1 VQQVGGGGVSLVDL
15 VVHPAARRGGGI
27 KSSGDQTDDFGRV
40 DLVLGKFGQG
50 GGGTHRL
57 RATVG
62 QGVQRAHPFGHL
74 IGELAGGIGHLVKD
88 QMSVAEVDAN
98 DVPVCLLGL
107 DVELDEINE
116 HGLQIVGELLI
127 CFHIRDGTRGSR
139 GFNPPFIAI
148 RWGNASARAG
158 LQTVT
163 TGASRKPRLSRD
175 VVVLGV
181 IAFFVMVGFGVVVPV
196 LPVYVRS
203 FGVGN
208 AEVGAV
214 VSAFALLRFVSSP
227 FCGRLIDW
235 AGERAILS
243 IGIGIVALSSG
254 LVGIAQNYPQLL
266 ILRGIGGIGSA
277 LFTVSAM
284 TLLIGSTSTAMRA
297 RSIGFYQG
305 GFLIGGMTGPALGG
319 LLATI
324 SLTAPF
330 FFYAG
335 TLAVAGVVGILL
347 LRPRTVAPPT
357 ESGTT
362 VSIPFREV
370 LRDRGFRAACIAN
383 FAQGWTSFGVRNSL
397 VPVLIVEVLRGPSA
411 WTGVAFAFSAV
422 AQAIAL
428 APAARFIDTVGRK
441 PAIVG
446 SFAVAAVTIAAIPF
460 VTSFWALTA
469 LLCVYA
475 VAAAFMGTAPAAAV
489 GDVAG
494 TSGGRPVAV
503 FSMFSDFGAIIG
515 PLVAGFLA
523 DTVSYPVAFAVGAV
537 FFVGA
542 SAYALRMPARSRAP
556 VAS

>member
-1 VQQVGGGGVSLVDL
+1 
-15 VVHPAARRGGGI
+15 
-27 KSSGDQTDDFGRV
+27 
-40 DLVLGKFGQG
+40 
-50 GGGTHRL
+50 
-57 RATVG
+57 
-62 QGVQRAHPFGHL
+62 
-74 IGELAGGIGHLVKD
+74 
-88 QMSVAEVDAN
+88 
-98 DVPVCLLGL
+98 
-107 DVELDEINE
+107 
-116 HGLQIVGELLI
+116 
-127 CFHIRDGTRGSR
+127 
-139 GFNPPFIAI
+139 
-148 RWGNASARAG
+148 
-158 LQTVT
+158 VT
-163 TGASRKPRLSRD
+163 TGVSRKPRLSRD

-277 LFTVSAM
+277 MFTVSAM

-324 SLTAPF
+324 SLSAPF

-347 LRPRTVAPPT
+347 LRPRTVAPST

-370 LRDRGFRAACIAN
+370 LRDRGFRAACVAN

-397 VPVLIVEVLRGPSA
+397 VPVLIVEVLHGPST

-446 SFAVAAVTIAAIPF
+446 AFAIAAVTIAAVPF

-494 TSGGRPVAV
+494 ASGGRPVAV

-537 FFVGA
+537 FFLGA
-542 SAYALRMPARSRAP
+542 SAYALRMPGRSRAP
-556 VAS
+556 VAT

>member
-1 VQQVGGGGVSLVDL
+1 MQEVRGGGVGFVDL
-15 VVHPAARRGGGI
+15 VMHPAAGGGSGI
-27 KSSGDQTDDFGRV
+27 ESIGDQSDDLRGI
-40 DLVLGKFGQG
+40 DLVLGKFRECG
-50 GGGTHRL
+50 GGAHRL
-57 RATVG
+57 GAAVWD
-62 QGVQRAHPFGHL
+62 GVERAHPLGHL
-74 IGELAGGIGHLVKD
+74 IGEFTGGVSDLVQD
-88 QMSVAEVDAN
+88 EVSVTEVDAN
-98 DVPVCLLGL
+98 DVPVRLLGL
-107 DVELDEINE
+107 NVELDEVNE

-127 CFHIRDGTRGSR
+127 CFHIEDGTRGSR

-148 RWGNASARAG
+148 RWGDASARPVPRRVSIGSA
-158 LQTVT
+158 
-163 TGASRKPRLSRD
+163 RKPRLSRD
-175 VVVLGV
+175 VLVLGV

-254 LVGIAQNYPQLL
+254 LVGVAQNYPQLL

-277 LFTVSAM
+277 MFTVSAM
-284 TLLIGSTSTAMRA
+284 TLLIGSTSVAMRA

-324 SLTAPF
+324 SLSAPF

-362 VSIPFREV
+362 VSIPLREV
-370 LRDRGFRAACIAN
+370 LRDRGFRAACLAN

-397 VPVLIVEVLRGPSA
+397 VPVLIVEVLRGPST
-411 WTGVAFAFSAV
+411 WTGIAFAFSAV
-422 AQAIAL
+422 AQTVAL

-446 SFAVAAVTIAAIPF
+446 SFAVAAATIAAVPF

-469 LLCVYA
+469 LLCLYG

-489 GDVAG
+489 GDAVGAQ
-494 TSGGRPVAV
+494 GGRPVAL

-523 DTVSYPVAFAVGAV
+523 DTVSYPVAFAVGAA

-542 SAYALRMPARSRAP
+542 SAYALRMPGRSRPP
-556 VAS
+556 VAG

>member
-1 VQQVGGGGVSLVDL
+1 
-15 VVHPAARRGGGI
+15 
-27 KSSGDQTDDFGRV
+27 
-40 DLVLGKFGQG
+40 
-50 GGGTHRL
+50 
-57 RATVG
+57 
-62 QGVQRAHPFGHL
+62 
-74 IGELAGGIGHLVKD
+74 
-88 QMSVAEVDAN
+88 
-98 DVPVCLLGL
+98 
-107 DVELDEINE
+107 
-116 HGLQIVGELLI
+116 
-127 CFHIRDGTRGSR
+127 
-139 GFNPPFIAI
+139 
-148 RWGNASARAG
+148 
-158 LQTVT
+158 VT
-163 TGASRKPRLSRD
+163 TGVSPKPRLSRD
-175 VVVLGV
+175 VVILGV

-243 IGIGIVALSSG
+243 SGIGIVALSSG
-254 LVGIAQNYPQLL
+254 LVGVAQNYPQLL

-277 LFTVSAM
+277 MFTVSAM

-324 SLTAPF
+324 SLSAPF

-357 ESGTT
+357 ESGVTA
-362 VSIPFREV
+362 SIPFREV
-370 LRDRGFRAACIAN
+370 LRDRGFRAACVAN

-397 VPVLIVEVLRGPSA
+397 VPVLIVEVLHGPSA
-411 WTGVAFAFSAV
+411 WTGVAFALSAV

-446 SFAVAAVTIAAIPF
+446 SFAIAAVTIASVPF
-460 VTSFWALTA
+460 VTSFWALTV

-494 TSGGRPVAV
+494 ASGGRPVAV

-523 DTVSYPVAFAVGAV
+523 DTVSYPVAFAVGAM
-537 FFVGA
+537 FFLGA
-542 SAYALRMPARSRAP
+542 SAYALRMPGRSRAP
-556 VAS
+556 VAT

>member
-1 VQQVGGGGVSLVDL
+1 ML
-15 VVHPAARRGGGI
+15 GI
-27 KSSGDQTDDFGRV
+27 
-40 DLVLGKFGQG
+40 
-50 GGGTHRL
+50 
-57 RATVG
+57 
-62 QGVQRAHPFGHL
+62 
-74 IGELAGGIGHLVKD
+74 
-88 QMSVAEVDAN
+88 
-98 DVPVCLLGL
+98 
-107 DVELDEINE
+107 
-116 HGLQIVGELLI
+116 
-127 CFHIRDGTRGSR
+127 
-139 GFNPPFIAI
+139 
-148 RWGNASARAG
+148 
-158 LQTVT
+158 
-163 TGASRKPRLSRD
+163 
-175 VVVLGV
+175 

-214 VSAFALLRFVSSP
+214 ISAFALLRFVSSP

-235 AGERAILS
+235 AGERVILS

-254 LVGIAQNYPQLL
+254 LVGVAQNYPQLL

-277 LFTVSAM
+277 MFTVSAM

-335 TLAVAGVVGILL
+335 TLAIAGVIGILL
-347 LRPRTVAPPT
+347 LRPRTVAVTT
-357 ESGTT
+357 EVGK
-362 VSIPFREV
+362 VASIPFREV
-370 LRDRGFRAACIAN
+370 LRDRGYRAACAAN

-397 VPVLIVEVLRGPSA
+397 VPVLIVEVLRGPTA
-411 WTGVAFAFSAV
+411 WTGIAFAFSAV
-422 AQAIAL
+422 AQTVAL

-446 SFAVAAVTIAAIPF
+446 SLALAAVTISVIPF

-469 LLCVYA
+469 LLCVYG
-475 VAAAFMGTAPAAAV
+475 VAAAFLGTAPAAAV
-489 GDVAG
+489 GDAAG
-494 TSGGRPVAV
+494 AAGGRPVAV
-503 FSMFSDFGAIIG
+503 FSMCSDFGAIIG

-523 DTVSYPVAFAVGAV
+523 DSVSYPVAFAVGAL
-537 FFVGA
+537 FFAGA
-542 SAYALRMPARSRAP
+542 SAYALRMPARPR
-556 VAS
+556 VVITR